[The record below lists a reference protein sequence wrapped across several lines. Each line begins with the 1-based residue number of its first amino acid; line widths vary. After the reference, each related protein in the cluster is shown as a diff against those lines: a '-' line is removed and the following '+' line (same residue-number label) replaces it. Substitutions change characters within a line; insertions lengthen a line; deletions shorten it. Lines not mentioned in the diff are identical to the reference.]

1 LTTNCDPWGREIG
14 LLKVYVPIFKFLNF
28 NDSFTYL
35 IGNSLQ
41 VLFILSVYSLAYAL
55 RIDLRNFKTSALI
68 ALCLVS
74 PPIALLIERGQLETI
89 VFVFIVFSAILI
101 FAKRKFMAYF
111 ALGFVS
117 ILKLYPIILFGFIL
131 ASRRIK
137 KSRVQLAVGLFVFG
151 ASLALILNTL
161 RHEGRSLWTGTL
173 TQSAGRTFGVT
184 APTYRAID
192 AFNSFQIL
200 SHKLLLHPTRVQL
213 AGLIFFLMVLVGIEV
228 FRSRGKVFKPDLSNL
243 VKKKDLVSYV
253 LLFTLCMVC
262 LSYFLVTSFD
272 YRMVYLVPLLL
283 IGLKQVDK
291 GNKGKIR
298 EMGEV
303 GNYLIYGTL
312 IALWSQVTD
321 GTSALAQFPIL
332 LSLAIVLSNITPAV
346 LKSFFKSK
354 NIKN

>member
-1 LTTNCDPWGREIG
+1 
-14 LLKVYVPIFKFLNF
+14 
-28 NDSFTYL
+28 
-35 IGNSLQ
+35 
-41 VLFILSVYSLAYAL
+41 
-55 RIDLRNFKTSALI
+55 
-68 ALCLVS
+68 
-74 PPIALLIERGQLETI
+74 
-89 VFVFIVFSAILI
+89 
-101 FAKRKFMAYF
+101 
-111 ALGFVS
+111 
-117 ILKLYPIILFGFIL
+117 
-131 ASRRIK
+131 
-137 KSRVQLAVGLFVFG
+137 
-151 ASLALILNTL
+151 
-161 RHEGRSLWTGTL
+161 L

-298 EMGEV
+298 EKGEV